1 MAVKIGE
8 LAKLADCQV
17 VTIRYYEKEGLLQ
30 KPVRTEGGYRLYREA
45 DVERLKFIRHCR
57 EHGMSL
63 AEIKILLGLR
73 DAPDRDC
80 SAVGSL
86 VDKHIEEVDQ
96 QIKSLEKLKSQL
108 VRLRGKCPNSGVI
121 STCGI
126 IKGLAD
132 RTECGC
138 LNDAAAPD
146 QSSGFPSEEH

>member
-57 EHGMSL
+57 EHGMSP
-63 AEIKILLGLR
+63 AEIMLLLGLR

-80 SAVGSL
+80 PAVSSL
-86 VDKHIEEVDQ
+86 FDKHIED
-96 QIKSLEKLKSQL
+96 
-108 VRLRGKCPNSGVI
+108 
-121 STCGI
+121 
-126 IKGLAD
+126 AD
-132 RTECGC
+132 R
-138 LNDAAAPD
+138 
-146 QSSGFPSEEH
+146 